1 MKTRKTTVVSLVLA
15 AVIVAGTTAVF
26 ATSALAESKGSMD
39 TNYYETET
47 SGGLLISYTDDNGD
61 MYYVYEDENTTWTMS
76 AEEFERQHPSPVI
89 EWWTYDEYKNWLDNE
104 KEALQGIVGEKC
116 WTASRGEFV
125 WTQEMVDEAIALYEK
140 ELQDIK
146 DGMMISKTVDGRQ
159 DIMIG
164 YNPGDVETS
173 SSYEFFLKLDNG
185 EEKLFGPYE
194 TSEELLAAVDSFCN
208 DQVKLGNMDQSEAR
222 EIVSQCVQN

>member
-1 MKTRKTTVVSLVLA
+1 
-15 AVIVAGTTAVF
+15 
-26 ATSALAESKGSMD
+26 
-39 TNYYETET
+39 
-47 SGGLLISYTDDNGD
+47 
-61 MYYVYEDENTTWTMS
+61 
-76 AEEFERQHPSPVI
+76 
-89 EWWTYDEYKNWLDNE
+89 
-104 KEALQGIVGEKC
+104 
-116 WTASRGEFV
+116 
-125 WTQEMVDEAIALYEK
+125 MVDEAIALYEK